1 MVSLPNTYPKSL
13 PSLDLSFGPGV
24 PSKAKME
31 AQEIVQRKPRTL
43 LGSEMIFE
51 IATALQDLLDNI
63 VRTAEAPSLEEERMI
78 QLAAAQK
85 SKPDHQM
92 DKLGPHPET
101 EHELDA
107 AKTDD
112 DETLRIMMMQ
122 AKVREERRKAKPPSK
137 PDAAELEAQ
146 EGLQF
151 DHPITVK
158 DAEGSPVEFDIV
170 HQSVRF
176 RQGPVTKVSKVH
188 IWNAPKH
195 LEPCLILKEC
205 RFPTQG
211 MGDRLKAQ
219 IFELDQKLDQ
229 MVQLP
234 ANMNVIKPLGFVL
247 RRVESHDRDPGLWYV
262 AILMELAP
270 QGPMQ
275 DLLEIV
281 HVLDVHPMK
290 AWALQ
295 LLEGL
300 MFYHRHGIIHASIHL
315 RNILLVKA
323 DTGDTVVKLA
333 DASYQHSMHVLKR
346 GLNDDYSMSASTS
359 WMPPEIVNSNGNKRV
374 AASDIWDLG
383 SAFVH
388 MLFGLKVQSVHH
400 SPRNLIHDLALSI
413 SFGELLDQIFK
424 PDHRKRPSAFE
435 LLPSTFFRNNDPILS
450 EPQSSNPPD
459 AEMAARRKPADTPRW
474 RRESTTTPS
483 ISRYKNDFIEAG
495 RLGRGGYGEVVRAR
509 NKLDGRFYAIKLIKS
524 HSTSALNVVLSEIML
539 LSQLNHPNVVR
550 YFNAWLESEEVRTDG
565 REDSQSS
572 ATSSYEEND
581 MDRSII
587 ENSPSGLD
595 FMSESGPDLVF
606 ESESDDEVPMLTTTL
621 QHGVYAG
628 HEVTLEKDV
637 AAVNES
643 GEEDD
648 TKADSERASGLAN
661 GWVEQRTSSDISQ
674 PRTTIFIQMEMCDRK
689 VCPHYPVFVSH

>member
-1 MVSLPNTYPKSL
+1 
-13 PSLDLSFGPGV
+13 
-24 PSKAKME
+24 ME
-31 AQEIVQRKPRTL
+31 AQEIVRLKPKTL

-51 IATALQDLLDNI
+51 VATALQDLLDNI
-63 VRTAEAPSLEEERMI
+63 ARTAEGPSLEEERMI

-85 SKPDHQM
+85 PKPGQQM
-92 DKLGPHPET
+92 DILHPHAET
-101 EHELDA
+101 EHELEADR
-107 AKTDD
+107 TEEDQ
-112 DETLRIMMMQ
+112 TLHLMMMQ
-122 AKVREERRKAKPPSK
+122 AKIREEKRKAKPPSK
-137 PDAAELEAQ
+137 PGAAELEAH

-158 DAEGSPVEFDIV
+158 DAEGSPVKFDVV
-170 HQSVRF
+170 HQSIRF

-211 MGDRLKAQ
+211 MGDRLKEQ

-247 RRVESHDRDPGLWYV
+247 RRVESHDSDPGLWYV

-270 QGPMQ
+270 QGSMQ
-275 DLLEIV
+275 DLLEII

-346 GLNDDYSMSASTS
+346 GLNAEYSTSASTS
-359 WMPPEIVNSNGNKRV
+359 WIPPEIVNSNGNNRV

-388 MLFGLKVQSVHH
+388 MLFGLKVQSVHQ
-400 SPRNLIHDLALSI
+400 SPRNLIHDLTLSV

-424 PDHRKRPSAFE
+424 PDHRRRPSAFE

-450 EPQSSNPPD
+450 QPQSSNPPD
-459 AEMAARRKPADTPRW
+459 AETAARRKPADTPRW
-474 RRESTTTPS
+474 RRESTTAPS

-509 NKLDGRFYAIKLIKS
+509 NKLDGRFYAIKIIKS

-550 YFNAWLESEEVRTDG
+550 YFNAWLESEEIRADG
-565 REDSQSS
+565 QEDSQSS

-581 MDRSII
+581 MDGSII

-595 FMSESGPDLVF
+595 FMSESGPDIVF
-606 ESESDDEVPMLTTTL
+606 ESDSDDEVPMPRITM
-621 QHGVYAG
+621 QHGTCG
-628 HEVTLEKDV
+628 SHEVTSEKDV
-637 AAVNES
+637 ATVNES
-643 GEEDD
+643 GEEHD
-648 TKADSERASGLAN
+648 TEADGERASGLAN
-661 GWVEQRTSSDISQ
+661 ALGEKRTSSDMSQ

-689 VCPHYPVFVSH
+689 VCPRNLVFVSH

>member
-1 MVSLPNTYPKSL
+1 
-13 PSLDLSFGPGV
+13 
-24 PSKAKME
+24 ME
-31 AQEIVQRKPRTL
+31 AQEIVQLKPKTL

-51 IATALQDLLDNI
+51 VATALQDLLDSI
-63 VRTAEAPSLEEERMI
+63 VGTAEAPSLEEERMI

-85 SKPDHQM
+85 PKPAHQM
-92 DKLGPHPET
+92 DILGPRRDT

-107 AKTDD
+107 AGTEEDQ
-112 DETLRIMMMQ
+112 TLQIMMMQ
-122 AKVREERRKAKPPSK
+122 AKIREERRKAKPPSK
-137 PDAAELEAQ
+137 PDAAELEAH

-158 DAEGSPVEFDIV
+158 DAEGSPVKFDIV
-170 HQSVRF
+170 HQSIRF

-195 LEPCLILKEC
+195 LEPRLILKEC

-211 MGDRLKAQ
+211 MGDRFKEQ

-247 RRVESHDRDPGLWYV
+247 RRLKSHDPDPGLWYV

-270 QGPMQ
+270 QGSMQ

-333 DASYQHSMHVLKR
+333 DASYQHSMQMLKR
-346 GLNDDYSMSASTS
+346 GLNAEYSTSASTG
-359 WMPPEIVNSNGNKRV
+359 WIPPEIVNSNGNNRI

-388 MLFGLKVQSVHH
+388 MFFGLKVQSVHQ
-400 SPRNLIHDLALSI
+400 SPRNLIHDLALSV

-424 PDHRKRPSAFE
+424 PDHRRRPSAFE
-435 LLPSTFFRNNDPILS
+435 LLPSTFFRNNDPILAQ
-450 EPQSSNPPD
+450 PQSANPPD
-459 AEMAARRKPADTPRW
+459 AETAARRKPADTPRW
-474 RRESTTTPS
+474 RRESTATPT

-509 NKLDGRFYAIKLIKS
+509 NKLDGRFYAIKLIRS

-550 YFNAWLESEEVRTDG
+550 YFNAWLESEEVRADG

-581 MDRSII
+581 MDGSII

-595 FMSESGPDLVF
+595 FMSESGPDIVF
-606 ESESDDEVPMLTTTL
+606 ESDSDDEVPMPRITIQRGTS
-621 QHGVYAG
+621 AG
-628 HEVTLEKDV
+628 HEVTSGRGV
-637 AAVNES
+637 ATANES
-643 GEEDD
+643 SEEDI
-648 TKADSERASGLAN
+648 TEADGERASGLAIDL
-661 GWVEQRTSSDISQ
+661 GEKRTSSDISQ

-689 VCPHYPVFVSH
+689 VCPHNLVLVSH